1 MSKPAPT
8 FYILHGDDL
17 FTLEQA
23 LAEFRAKMN
32 ETDNGDLN
40 TSEFDGTT
48 ASVSEIINA
57 VSSYP
62 FLADKRMVIVKGML
76 AVITRRGAGEAAK
89 KAVEQLAEALPNLP
103 DWARLIFVER
113 EPLSEKNKLVKLA
126 QDTDTGYEKSFTAP
140 KDTTGWILKRAHEAY
155 GAEIEPRAAV
165 ALAAVTGSDLG
176 RADAE
181 LVKLIS
187 YVDGERAI
195 TEADVDL
202 LTPYLAEARVFDMV
216 DAMTEG
222 RTQAALQQLHR
233 LLQEKDEDPFRVYGM
248 IVRQF
253 RLLLLAKEF
262 LAAGGYPK
270 DMASALGM
278 APFVAKKM
286 TQQSRG
292 FSLGQ
297 LDRIYHALFETDLK
311 MKTGQIDPEL
321 ALDLLIAGL
330 GIG

>member
-1 MSKPAPT
+1 MSKPTPT

-23 LAEFRAKMN
+23 LGEFRAKMS

-48 ASVSEIINA
+48 ASVPEIINA

-76 AVITRRGAGEAAK
+76 ATITRKGAGETGK
-89 KAVEQLAEALPNLP
+89 KAVEQLIDALPNLP

-113 EPLSEKNKLVKLA
+113 ESLSEKNKLVKLA
-126 QDTDTGYEKSFTAP
+126 QDTETGHEKSYTAP
-140 KDTTGWILKRAHEAY
+140 KDATGWIIKRAQEDY

-165 ALAAVTGSDLG
+165 ALSAVIAGDLA

-181 LVKLIS
+181 LVKLVS
-187 YVDGERAI
+187 YVNGERPI

-222 RTQAALQQLHR
+222 RTQAALQGLHR
-233 LLQEKDEDPFRVYGM
+233 LLQEKDEDPFRIYGM
-248 IVRQF
+248 MVRQF
-253 RLLLLAKEF
+253 RLLLLAKEY
-262 LAAGGYPK
+262 LAGGGYPK

-286 TQQSRG
+286 AQQSRG
-292 FSLGQ
+292 FSLEQ
-297 LDRIYHALFETDLK
+297 LDRIYRALSETDTQ
-311 MKTGQIDPEL
+311 MKTGQINPDL

-330 GIG
+330 GMN